1 MNEWILASVV
11 VFFASILQ
19 AATGFGFAIMATPF
33 LLLVFD
39 SRESVQISIIL
50 CFFVSLLLIR
60 KVKKDVDKG
69 LLRRLILGSVFGV
82 PLGVLFYKFVSF
94 DILKVTMSF
103 IILIV
108 TFILILKSLKTNP
121 KPELTIEDSR
131 VKALLNKDTTVLG
144 RDYLKKTQFFVGFC
158 AGLLTTSIGIPGI
171 PLILYYNATK
181 TKKETARSTAI
192 AFFLFVSIISMATQ
206 LLTVRTNLNIVASSL
221 ILVPIAAVGIF
232 LGNILFDKINQITF
246 QWIIYGVLL
255 FTGLYMLVNS
265 FN

>member
-1 MNEWILASVV
+1 MYEWILAAVV

-50 CFFVSLLLIR
+50 SFVLSLLLIR

-69 LLRRLILGSVFGV
+69 LLRRLILGSVVGV
-82 PLGVLFYKFVSF
+82 PLGVLFYKSVSF
-94 DILKVTMSF
+94 ENLKVTMS
-103 IILIV
+103 IVILIV
-108 TFILILKSLKTNP
+108 TFIQIIKSFKTNS
-121 KPELTIEDSR
+121 KLRIEHSN
-131 VKALLNKDTTVLG
+131 VKTLLCKDTTAVDG
-144 RDYLKKTQFFVGFC
+144 ANYLKKTQFFIGFC

-171 PLILYYNATK
+171 PLILYYTATK

-192 AFFLFVSIISMATQ
+192 AFFLFVCIISMAAQ
-206 LLTVRTNLNIVASSL
+206 LLTVRTNLDIVASSL

-246 QWIIYGVLL
+246 QRIIYGVLL
-255 FTGLYMLVNS
+255 CTGFYMS
-265 FN
+265 IKTF